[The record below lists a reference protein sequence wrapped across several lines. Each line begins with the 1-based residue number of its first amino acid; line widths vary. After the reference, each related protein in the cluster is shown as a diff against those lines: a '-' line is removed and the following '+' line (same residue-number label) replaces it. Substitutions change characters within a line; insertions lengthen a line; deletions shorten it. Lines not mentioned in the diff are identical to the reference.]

1 MIWTMKISYQHQT
14 TLKKI
19 KIMTELFESALETRN
34 IKFVKRFENDEKI
47 DYLIQDYSLEG
58 IIVVS
63 KETNG
68 AKLYINIPYT
78 DLCLFSS
85 YFMKFNDNF
94 KNQFDGVLDYFLDQI
109 QKHSNK
115 FNLYLEM
122 QKRSGESTTPKSP
135 APISPS
141 NSLHSQ
147 PISPSTTIES
157 ILTEREIEFEKVEGN
172 NITYHIKNNYF
183 KPVIYVFPN
192 GEISFCIL
200 SNTGNRISA
209 TVWDPKNIHAPSL
222 DRILNHFLGQFES
235 YYNAFSLIKEKL
247 IEIKAICD
255 YNCIR
260 YDSLDMDLKNYT
272 D

>member
-1 MIWTMKISYQHQT
+1 
-14 TLKKI
+14 
-19 KIMTELFESALETRN
+19 MTETFESALETRN

-47 DYLIQDYSLEG
+47 DYLIQGYSLEG
-58 IIVVS
+58 RIVIS
-63 KETNG
+63 KEMKE

-78 DLCLFSS
+78 DFCLFSS
-85 YFMKFNDNF
+85 YWMRFNYNF
-94 KNQFDGVLDYFLDQI
+94 KNQFDDVLDSFLDQI

-122 QKRSGESTTPKSP
+122 QKRSGESAPPESP
-135 APISPS
+135 A
-141 NSLHSQ
+141 

-200 SNTGNRISA
+200 SNTGNRINA

-222 DRILNHFLGQFES
+222 DRILNHFLG
-235 YYNAFSLIKEKL
+235 LINVL
-247 IEIKAICD
+247 
-255 YNCIR
+255 
-260 YDSLDMDLKNYT
+260 
-272 D
+272 

>member
-1 MIWTMKISYQHQT
+1 
-14 TLKKI
+14 
-19 KIMTELFESALETRN
+19 MTELFESALKTRN
-34 IKFVKRFENDEKI
+34 IKYTKRFENHEKI
-47 DYLIQDYSLEG
+47 DYVIQGYSLEG
-58 IIVVS
+58 IIVFS
-63 KETNG
+63 KEYNG
-68 AKLYINIPYT
+68 AKLFINIPYT
-78 DLCLFSS
+78 DFCLFSS

-94 KNQFDGVLDYFLDQI
+94 KNQFDGVLDSFLDII

-122 QKRSGESTTPKSP
+122 QKRSGES
-135 APISPS
+135 APPESTA
-141 NSLHSQ
+141 

-200 SNTGNRISA
+200 SNTDNRISA
-209 TVWDPKNIHAPSL
+209 TVWDPKNIYAPSL

-235 YYNAFSLIKEKL
+235 YYNAFSLIKENL
-247 IEIKAICD
+247 IKIKEICD

-272 D
+272 N

>member
-1 MIWTMKISYQHQT
+1 
-14 TLKKI
+14 
-19 KIMTELFESALETRN
+19 MTKFESTLEARN
-34 IKFVKRFENDEKI
+34 IKFVKRFENHEKI
-47 DYLIQDYSLEG
+47 DYLIQGYSLEG
-58 IIVVS
+58 VIVVS
-63 KETNG
+63 KEDKE

-78 DLCLFSS
+78 DFCLFSS
-85 YFMKFNDNF
+85 YWIRFNYNF
-94 KNQFDGVLDYFLDQI
+94 KNQFDDVLDSFLDQL

-122 QKRSGESTTPKSP
+122 QKRSGESLT
-135 APISPS
+135 PISPS

-183 KPVIYVFPN
+183 KPVIHVFAN

-200 SNTGNRISA
+200 SNTDNRISA

-260 YDSLDMDLKNYT
+260 YDSLDMDLKNYIY
-272 D
+272 

>member
-1 MIWTMKISYQHQT
+1 LYAAAYCW
-14 TLKKI
+14 TLKKNN
-19 KIMTELFESALETRN
+19 MTELFESTLKARN
-34 IKFVKRFENDEKI
+34 IEFTKSLENKGISEYKI
-47 DYLIQDYSLEG
+47 LSDSLEG
-58 IIVVS
+58 IIWLS
-63 KETNG
+63 DSDES
-68 AKLYINIPYT
+68 AKFFINIPYAN
-78 DLCLFSS
+78 FQIYSS
-85 YFMKFNDNF
+85 HWVIINKDFLAPFESL
-94 KNQFDGVLDYFLDQI
+94 LDEFVHQLEA
-109 QKHSNK
+109 HSNRFK
-115 FNLYLEM
+115 EYM
-122 QKRSGESTTPKSP
+122 GAKTTPPP

-235 YYNAFSLIKEKL
+235 YYNAFSLIKENL
-247 IEIKAICD
+247 IKIKEICD

-272 D
+272 N